1 MRRASGAP
9 RSEIKEEAE
18 GRGTFAEGEYPMSSA
33 RAPDLPPGQI
43 NAKHEGTQMTSTQ
56 GALAGIRV
64 LDISRILGGPY
75 CGQILGDHGADVLK
89 IEPPQGDD
97 TRTWGPPFKDG
108 VASYY
113 HGLNRN
119 KRVQHL
125 DFSTEEGRAA
135 LLALVAEADVLIE
148 NFKTGTMERWGIG
161 YETLSQRFPRLV
173 WCRVSG
179 FGADGPLG
187 ALPGYDAAVQ
197 AMTGIMSVN
206 GEAEGGP
213 LRVGLPVVDMVTGL
227 NAVIG
232 VLLALQERQRSGRGQ
247 FVEAALYD
255 SGISL
260 LHPHAANW
268 FMDGSAPRRTGNAHP
283 NIYPYDAL
291 ATGTDPVFVAVGND
305 RQFASLCGCIG
316 LPALATDPRFATAGV
331 RSVNRDA
338 LKQRLETAMA
348 AFDGRVLVEQL
359 MAAGVPAAPVLPVAA
374 ALEHPHTAHRGMVV
388 ELEGGYRGIGA
399 PVKLGRTPASYR
411 HAPLTPGDAFLPR
424 ADDEATSTAAH

>member
-1 MRRASGAP
+1 MNAS
-9 RSEIKEEAE
+9 S
-18 GRGTFAEGEYPMSSA
+18 
-33 RAPDLPPGQI
+33 LPPP
-43 NAKHEGTQMTSTQ
+43 A

-89 IEPPQGDD
+89 VEPPQGDD

-119 KRVQHL
+119 KRTLQL
-125 DFSTEEGRAA
+125 DLARPEGRDA
-135 LLALVAEADVLIE
+135 LLALVAEADVLVE
-148 NFKTGTMERWGIG
+148 NFRTGTMERWGIG
-161 YETLSQRFPRLV
+161 PEVLMARFPRLV

-179 FGADGPLG
+179 FGSDGPLG
-187 ALPGYDAAVQ
+187 GLPGYDAAVQ

-206 GEAEGGP
+206 GEADGGP

-232 VLLALQERQRSGRGQ
+232 VLLALQERQRSGLGQ

-255 SGISL
+255 SGLSL

-268 FMDGSAPRRTGNAHP
+268 FLDGRTPGRTGNAHP

-291 ATGTDPVFVAVGND
+291 ATGTTPVFVAVGND
-305 RQFASLCGCIG
+305 RQFAAFCRCIG
-316 LPALATDPRFATAGV
+316 NPALVDDPRYASAGA
-331 RSVNRDA
+331 RSIHRAA
-338 LKQRLETAMA
+338 LKEALEAGTRNV
-348 AFDGRVLVEQL
+348 DGDMLVEAL
-359 MAAGVPAAPVLPVAA
+359 MAAGVPAAPVLSVDQ
-374 ALEHPHTAHRGMVV
+374 ALDHPHTAHRGMRV
-388 ELEGGYRGIGA
+388 ELPGGYRGIGA
-399 PVKLGRTPASYR
+399 PVKLSRTPASYR
-411 HAPLTPGDAFLPR
+411 HAPLTPGDSFDTGGSNA
-424 ADDEATSTAAH
+424 STGGGSPS

>member
-1 MRRASGAP
+1 
-9 RSEIKEEAE
+9 
-18 GRGTFAEGEYPMSSA
+18 
-33 RAPDLPPGQI
+33 
-43 NAKHEGTQMTSTQ
+43 MTTTPTPSI

-89 IEPPQGDD
+89 VEPPQGDD
-97 TRTWGPPFKDG
+97 TRTWGPPFKEG

-125 DFSTEEGRAA
+125 DFSTEEGREA

-197 AMTGIMSVN
+197 AMTGLMSIN
-206 GEAEGGP
+206 GEADGGP
-213 LRVGLPVVDMVTGL
+213 RRVGLPVVDMVTGL

-255 SGISL
+255 SGLSL

-268 FMDGSAPRRTGNAHP
+268 FMDGTAPRRTGNAHP

-305 RQFASLCGCIG
+305 RQFASLCRCIG
-316 LPALATDPRFATAGV
+316 LPELADDPLYRTAGA
-331 RSVNRDA
+331 RSVHRDG
-338 LKQRLETAMA
+338 LKQRLEAAMA
-348 AFDGRVLVEQL
+348 VFDGRVLVDLL
-359 MAAGVPAAPVLPVAA
+359 MAAGVPAAPVLPVAD
-374 ALEHPHTAHRGMVV
+374 ALQHPHTLHREMVV
-388 ELEGGYRGIGA
+388 EMEGGYRGIGA
-399 PVKLGRTPASYR
+399 PVKLSRTPASYR
-411 HAPLTPGDAFLPR
+411 HVPLTPGSAFLPL
-424 ADDEATSTAAH
+424 DEAAAASAKD

>member
-1 MRRASGAP
+1 MTTAP
-9 RSEIKEEAE
+9 
-18 GRGTFAEGEYPMSSA
+18 
-33 RAPDLPPGQI
+33 
-43 NAKHEGTQMTSTQ
+43 TST

-89 IEPPQGDD
+89 VEPPQGDD
-97 TRTWGPPFKDG
+97 TRTWGPPFKEG

-125 DFSTEEGRAA
+125 DFSTEEGREG

-161 YETLSQRFPRLV
+161 YEALSQRFPRLV

-197 AMTGIMSVN
+197 AMTGIMSIN
-206 GEAEGGP
+206 GEADGGP

-232 VLLALQERQRSGRGQ
+232 VLLALQERNRSGRGQ

-255 SGISL
+255 SGLSL

-268 FMDGSAPRRTGNAHP
+268 FMDGTAPRRTGNAHP

-291 ATGTDPVFVAVGND
+291 ATGTAPVFVAVGND
-305 RQFASLCGCIG
+305 RQFASFCRCIG
-316 LPALATDPRFATAGV
+316 LPALSDDPLYRTAGA
-331 RSVNRDA
+331 RSVNRDG
-338 LKQRLETAMA
+338 LKQQLQAALA
-348 AFDGRVLVEQL
+348 AFDGRTLVDQL
-359 MAAGVPAAPVLPVAA
+359 MAAGVPAAPVLPVAD
-374 ALEHPHTAHRGMVV
+374 ALQHPHTLHREMVV
-388 ELEGGYRGIGA
+388 EMEGGYRGIGA
-399 PVKLGRTPASYR
+399 PVKLSRTPASYR
-411 HAPLTPGDAFLPR
+411 HAPLTPGDAFLPT
-424 ADDEATSTAAH
+424 DDSAQH

>member
-1 MRRASGAP
+1 MTNTTASTA
-9 RSEIKEEAE
+9 A
-18 GRGTFAEGEYPMSSA
+18 TATA
-33 RAPDLPPGQI
+33 
-43 NAKHEGTQMTSTQ
+43 STTNT

-64 LDISRILGGPY
+64 LDLSRILGGPY

-89 IEPPQGDD
+89 VEPPQGDD
-97 TRTWGPPFKDG
+97 TRTWGPPFRDG

-125 DFSTEEGRAA
+125 DFATSEGREA
-135 LLALVAEADVLIE
+135 LLLLVAEADVLIE

-161 YETLSQRFPRLV
+161 YEVLSQRFPRLV

-206 GEAEGGP
+206 GEADGGP

-232 VLLALQERQRSGRGQ
+232 VLLALQERHRSGRGQ

-268 FMDGSAPRRTGNAHP
+268 FMDGTVPRRTGNAHP

-291 ATGTDPVFVAVGND
+291 ATRTDPVFVAVGND
-305 RQFASLCGCIG
+305 RQFASLCRSIG
-316 LPALATDPRFATAGV
+316 VPELIDDPLYRSAGA
-331 RSVNRDA
+331 RSVNRA
-338 LKQRLETAMA
+338 GLKQRLETAMA
-348 AFDGRVLVEQL
+348 DFDGPRLVDQL
-359 MAAGVPAAPVLPVAA
+359 MAAGVPAAPVLSVDA
-374 ALEHPHTAHRGMVV
+374 ALQHPHTAHRGMVV
-388 ELEGGYRGIGA
+388 ELEGGYRGVGS
-399 PVKLGRTPASYR
+399 PVKLSRTPATYR
-411 HAPLTPGDAFLPR
+411 HAPLTPGDRFLGP
-424 ADDEATSTAAH
+424 D